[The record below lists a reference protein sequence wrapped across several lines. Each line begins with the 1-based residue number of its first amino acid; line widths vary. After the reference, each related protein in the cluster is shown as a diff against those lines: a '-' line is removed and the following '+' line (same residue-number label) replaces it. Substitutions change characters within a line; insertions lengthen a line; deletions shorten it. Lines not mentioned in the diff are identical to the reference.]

1 MKLEDYLGFG
11 IWNFLNDPFPLGV
24 TACRYG
30 KDKKMD
36 IIRGRVW
43 LFGDNVD
50 TDVITPGVYVDAPM
64 EEMKKHVLEVLNPR
78 FPKEVKAGDI
88 IVAGKNFGC
97 GSSRE
102 TAPDAL
108 KALGIGA
115 VIAESFARI
124 FFRNSIS
131 IGLPVLPCPGAL
143 GVFREGE
150 EAELDVAGAK
160 VTHLSSNR
168 ILQGQPLAKD
178 ILDMLSKGGTLLLLK
193 EMADAAREKG
203 R

>member
-1 MKLEDYLGFG
+1 MEK
-11 IWNFLNDPFPLGV
+11 
-24 TACRYG
+24 
-30 KDKKMD
+30 
-36 IIRGRVW
+36 IRGRVW
-43 LFGDNVD
+43 KFGDNVD

-64 EEMKKHVLEVLNPR
+64 EEMKKHVLEALNPE

-102 TAPDAL
+102 TAPEAI

-124 FFRNSIS
+124 FFRNAIS
-131 IGLPVLPCPGAL
+131 IGLPVLPCPGVSGA
-143 GVFREGE
+143 FREGE
-150 EAELDVAGAK
+150 EVELDVPGAK
-160 VTHLSSNR
+160 VTNLSSSR

-178 ILDMLSKGGTLLLLK
+178 ILDILSRGGTISLLR
-193 EMADAAREKG
+193 EMAQEEKAKNL
-203 R
+203 

>member
-1 MKLEDYLGFG
+1 ME
-11 IWNFLNDPFPLGV
+11 
-24 TACRYG
+24 
-30 KDKKMD
+30 

-64 EEMKKHVLEVLNPR
+64 EEMKKHVLEALNPR

-102 TAPDAL
+102 TAPDAI

-115 VIAESFARI
+115 VVAESFARI
-124 FFRNSIS
+124 FFRNAVS
-131 IGLPVLPCPGAL
+131 IGLPVLPCPGASRAF
-143 GVFREGE
+143 GEGD
-150 EAELDVAGAK
+150 EAEVDIFGAQVK
-160 VTHLSSNR
+160 NLSSTKT
-168 ILQGQPLAKD
+168 LSGEPLAKD
-178 ILDMLSKGGTLLLLK
+178 ILDLISRGGTLALLK
-193 EMADAAREKG
+193 AMKKESEEQRA
-203 R
+203 